1 MNCINCSKE
10 ATLTYKTGK
19 VEFYVCEYC
28 NEKFSLKRNG
38 KASHR
43 EVENVQARQLQG
55 FLDCQ
60 SGIEPTKRTIAKME
74 SSREY
79 SGKMNDPEWDRNAE
93 GPGTIRARG

>member
-1 MNCINCSKE
+1 MQTKMKLPFEGQFADRLCKAGKE
-10 ATLTYKTGK
+10 
-19 VEFYVCEYC
+19 
-28 NEKFSLKRNG
+28 
-38 KASHR
+38 
-43 EVENVQARQLQG
+43 ENVQARQLQG